1 MANGD
6 AMAALGRVPSGLF
19 VLTLGQGES
28 ETAMLASWVQ
38 QCSFEPPQVTVAL
51 KRGRDVLDRLGPGA
65 TFTLSILGEGQNALV
80 GRFARGTAPGQPAFE
95 GVAVERPD
103 GVPAAVKDAL
113 AYLVCRVSD
122 RRAAGDHEVLFAE
135 VVGGRMQSDG
145 KPWCH
150 VRKNGGNY

>member
-38 QCSFEPPQVTVAL
+38 QCSFEPPQLSVAV
-51 KRGRDVLDRLGPGA
+51 KRGRDVLGQLGPGVV
-65 TFTLSILGEGQNALV
+65 FTLNLLGEGQNALV
-80 GRFARGTAPGQPAFE
+80 GRFARGIAPGQPPFD
-95 GVAVERPD
+95 GVEVERPE
-103 GVPAAVKDAL
+103 GAPAVLTDAL
-113 AYLVCRVSD
+113 AYLVCRVNG
-122 RRAAGDHEVLFAE
+122 RHVAGDHEVLFAE
-135 VVGGRMQSDG
+135 VVGGRMLGDG

-150 VRKNGGNY
+150 VRKSGGNY

>member
-19 VLTLGQGES
+19 VLTLGRGES

-38 QCSFEPPQVTVAL
+38 QCSFEPPQLSVAI
-51 KRGRDVLDRLGPGA
+51 KCGRDALGQLGPGA
-65 TFTLSILGEGQNALV
+65 TFTLNQLGEGQNALV
-80 GRFARGTAPGQPAFE
+80 GRFARGTAPGRPAFE
-95 GVAVERPD
+95 GVEVERPD
-103 GVPAAVKDAL
+103 ETPAILKDAL
-113 AYLVCRVSD
+113 AYLTCRVVG
-122 RRAAGDHEVLFAE
+122 RHATGDHEVIFAE
-135 VVGGRMQSDG
+135 VVGGRMLGDG